1 MYLGEGESAQVLNE
15 ANAIPCSQKTE
26 TSRDSDLLIPWRCW
40 RCELWCC
47 EFRSNDATDHA
58 SNTSVKEQSLKP
70 DRRESCSAAVN
81 KVCIQ
86 KKKLRYLPYTLF
98 SQHSSSQPPHQP
110 FGLTS
115 TPSYS
120 LASMYCSVLS
130 KCFLGL
136 SSPLTFSVV
145 LRLLWI
151 SSIKPLMYLVVT
163 ASFSWSK

>member
-1 MYLGEGESAQVLNE
+1 MPLGEIPFPVDRVEPIQCCQSSGDVDPSLLLRLNAVLVLVLQSE
-15 ANAIPCSQKTE
+15 MHPNAVQLSISLYTE
-26 TSRDSDLLIPWRCW
+26 
-40 RCELWCC
+40 
-47 EFRSNDATDHA
+47 
-58 SNTSVKEQSLKP
+58 LK
-70 DRRESCSAAVN
+70 STCLA
-81 KVCIQ
+81 
-86 KKKLRYLPYTLF
+86 
-98 SQHSSSQPPHQP
+98 PPHTKTHLTSESTQP

-120 LASMYCSVLS
+120 LASIYCSVLS